1 MSVKALVVDS
11 GALIKGGGGGE
22 FERSADK
29 VYTVQEVVAEI
40 KDAVTRQRL
49 QVLPYELE
57 VREPSQDAIKHGQ
70 YSLCVVCCPT

>member
-1 MSVKALVVDS
+1 MSLKAVVVDS

-49 QVLPYELE
+49 QVLTYELE
-57 VREPSQDAIKHGQ
+57 VREPTHESVKHG
-70 YSLCVVCCPT
+70 

>member
-1 MSVKALVVDS
+1 MSLKALVIDS
-11 GALIKGGGGGE
+11 GALIKGGGGSE
-22 FERSADK
+22 FERSARK

-57 VREPSQDAIKHGQ
+57 VREPSHEAIKHG
-70 YSLCVVCCPT
+70 

>member
-1 MSVKALVVDS
+1 MSLKALVIDS

-22 FERSADK
+22 FERSARK

-57 VREPSQDAIKHGQ
+57 VREPSHEAINHG
-70 YSLCVVCCPT
+70 

>member
-1 MSVKALVVDS
+1 MSLKALVIDS

-22 FERSADK
+22 FERSAHK

-40 KDAVTRQRL
+40 KDVVTRQRL

-57 VREPSQDAIKHGQ
+57 IRDPSHEAVKHGEAR
-70 YSLCVVCCPT
+70 V

>member
-1 MSVKALVVDS
+1 MSLKALVVDS

-22 FERSADK
+22 FERSAHK

-57 VREPSQDAIKHGQ
+57 VREPSHESVKHGE
-70 YSLCVVCCPT
+70 YA

>member
-1 MSVKALVVDS
+1 MKALVVDS

-22 FERSADK
+22 FERNADK
-29 VYTVQEVVAEI
+29 VYTVQEVVSEI

-57 VREPSQDAIKHGQ
+57 VREPSHEAVKHG
-70 YSLCVVCCPT
+70 

>member
-1 MSVKALVVDS
+1 MSLKALVVDS

-57 VREPSQDAIKHGQ
+57 VREPSQDSVKHG
-70 YSLCVVCCPT
+70 

>member
-1 MSVKALVVDS
+1 MSLKSLVVDS
-11 GALIKGGGGGE
+11 GSLIKGGGGGE

-57 VREPSQDAIKHGQ
+57 VREPSHESVKHG
-70 YSLCVVCCPT
+70 